1 MKAPHLLEFYGQ
13 ECPHCDRIRKTLDD
27 VEKEIGMEVTRVEIW
42 HDSDNEKLMEK
53 YDKGFC
59 GGVPFLYNTESEGW
73 ICGEATKEQ
82 LVAWAKGEL
91 KNNA

>member
-1 MKAPHLLEFYGQ
+1 MKALHLLEFYGQ
-13 ECPHCDRIRKTLDD
+13 ECPHCERIRKTLDD